1 MPAVSQSFCSTCGE
15 SHAKYRCPGCK
26 NPSCSLT
33 CVQKHKEKL
42 VCDGKRPIAHFIA
55 TNEFNQSDLLS
66 DYRFLEQVER
76 SLYGKKYNRIV
87 HSNQMYPVVVDY
99 LRRGAFKRGIK
110 LKFLSLGMQKRHT
123 NSSMFNRRSD
133 SLNWK
138 IDWQFPLSDVTYTDK
153 LVDDKRVIQ
162 SALDAYLSLD
172 QSTDAI
178 RQSLKKYFMNLDQIR
193 VVMSNELV
201 GSQKRYFVV
210 DTSKTLGDFLV
221 GKTIVEYP
229 TFIVTLQPFL
239 NRYKLIPKEE
249 EDALTLEMRERRLN
263 KFFNYQDRNNSN
275 SHSST
280 NQVSSRNER
289 SSEKIDQ
296 SKSYQIDQN

>member
-1 MPAVSQSFCSTCGE
+1 
-15 SHAKYRCPGCK
+15 
-26 NPSCSLT
+26 
-33 CVQKHKEKL
+33 
-42 VCDGKRPIAHFIA
+42 
-55 TNEFNQSDLLS
+55 
-66 DYRFLEQVER
+66 
-76 SLYGKKYNRIV
+76 
-87 HSNQMYPVVVDY
+87 
-99 LRRGAFKRGIK
+99 
-110 LKFLSLGMQKRHT
+110 
-123 NSSMFNRRSD
+123 
-133 SLNWK
+133 
-138 IDWQFPLSDVTYTDK
+138 
-153 LVDDKRVIQ
+153 
-162 SALDAYLSLD
+162 
-172 QSTDAI
+172 
-178 RQSLKKYFMNLDQIR
+178 MNLDQIR

-229 TFIVTLQPFL
+229 NFIVTLQPFL

-263 KFFNYQDRNNSN
+263 KFFNYQDRINSN

-296 SKSYQIDQN
+296 NKSY